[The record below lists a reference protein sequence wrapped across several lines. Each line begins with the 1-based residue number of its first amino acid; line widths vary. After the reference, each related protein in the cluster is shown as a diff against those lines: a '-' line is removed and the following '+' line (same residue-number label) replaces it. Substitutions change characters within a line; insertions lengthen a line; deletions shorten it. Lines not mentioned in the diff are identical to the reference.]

1 MFGSGKNNEMVNQGK
16 SVYQRIKNSYI
27 VIAVAYV
34 VFGMSLLIKPEMST
48 GIICFAVGAL
58 CLIYSIATLI
68 KYFISDK
75 KRYYVEPNFILP
87 VLMLVFGLVIIFKPA
102 VIISILPI
110 VVGIVMVVSGVIKL
124 QDSFSLKK
132 YAYAKWWTVL
142 IFAFVSVILG
152 VVILINPFGTGLL
165 FTRIVGLFF
174 TIDGLLNIVSGVM
187 MGLGRRY

>member
-1 MFGSGKNNEMVNQGK
+1 MFGSGKKDEVVKQGK
-16 SVYQRIKNSYI
+16 SAYQKLKNSYI

-34 VFGMSLLIKPEMST
+34 VFGLSLLIKPEMST
-48 GIICFAVGAL
+48 NVICFAVGAL

-68 KYFISDK
+68 KYFIGDK
-75 KRYYVEPNFILP
+75 RRYYVEPNFILP
-87 VLMLVFGLVIIFKPA
+87 VLMLVFGLVIMFKPA

-110 VVGIVMVVSGVIKL
+110 VVGIVMVVSGIIKL

-132 YAYAKWWTVL
+132 YAFGKWWTVL
-142 IFAFVSVILG
+142 IFALVSVILG

-174 TIDGLLNIVSGVM
+174 TIDGLLNIASGIM
-187 MGLGRRY
+187 MGLSRRY

>member
-1 MFGSGKNNEMVNQGK
+1 MFGSGKKNEVVKSGK
-16 SVYQRIKNSYI
+16 SAYQRIKNSYI

-48 GIICFAVGAL
+48 SIICFAVGAL

-68 KYFISDK
+68 KYFIGDK

-87 VLMLVFGLVIIFKPA
+87 ILLLVFGMVIIFKPA
-102 VIISILPI
+102 VIISILP
-110 VVGIVMVVSGVIKL
+110 VTVGIVMVVSGVIKL
-124 QDSFSLKK
+124 QDSFNLKK
-132 YAYAKWWTVL
+132 YSFAKWWTVL

-152 VVILINPFGTGLL
+152 IVILINPFGTGLL

-174 TIDGLLNIVSGVM
+174 TIDGLLNIVSSIM
-187 MGLGRRY
+187 MGISRRY